1 MKTSVVMTTYNGER
15 FLPEMLESLRNQTR
29 KIDELLIFDDGS
41 TDSTVCLIENYIDKY
56 GLENWKIRQNEI
68 NLGWEKNFVQ
78 GLNQAKGDV
87 IFPCDQDDIW
97 HTDKI
102 EKMTKAFEDNSD
114 IWLLVSGYHAFS
126 ENGGKMAIQQKVRTE
141 TNELISKVIFD
152 EKYYQIL
159 RPGCTMAF
167 RKELLPLFM
176 INWKPGTP
184 HDAVLWTIASLLR
197 KLYLYDE
204 TFIEYRRH
212 ESNASRKISH
222 GYKYKVNEIIRTKC
236 INDWYIQ
243 SSYFNQKYEDDI
255 QRCNIWCDYRY
266 KLLVKKKFVYWVKL
280 FKYRNIY
287 LTRKKYIGDIVYYF
301 KK

>member
-1 MKTSVVMTTYNGER
+1 
-15 FLPEMLESLRNQTR
+15 
-29 KIDELLIFDDGS
+29 
-41 TDSTVCLIENYIDKY
+41 
-56 GLENWKIRQNEI
+56 
-68 NLGWEKNFVQ
+68 
-78 GLNQAKGDV
+78 
-87 IFPCDQDDIW
+87 
-97 HTDKI
+97 
-102 EKMTKAFEDNSD
+102 
-114 IWLLVSGYHAFS
+114 
-126 ENGGKMAIQQKVRTE
+126 
-141 TNELISKVIFD
+141 
-152 EKYYQIL
+152 
-159 RPGCTMAF
+159 MAF
-167 RKELLPLFM
+167 RKELLSLLM